1 MMPMQAMPV
10 LTPMMPMSPALAGPP
25 PNLVSVGFPGVAMS
39 SGSMIGHP
47 LSRAPSPSSFSR
59 SSDGLPYKGSSN
71 NLSDSFQIERSPRS
85 SSRNGH
91 GRKRSRSTAAN
102 GYPGPLSSTDDELF
116 RESVSRVLT
125 AKNRVS
131 TVSGLI
137 PMDPSHLVL
146 FFRTKSGITH
156 SLDFPIDVDYNS
168 PPALDVLIASCRP
181 HQTSD
186 LNGYGDHESLFYP
199 PNLPL
204 TTSLEIGNHPI
215 LDAIRNSLFPLLPNG
230 HYLTVMRDKLE
241 ILNAGGSMGPQSRA
255 LRNDGRVA
263 TISVTLPVRFRGGA
277 LIVRDAEGNEEKFYG
292 RGGKNGDMEWMAFGA
307 DCEYEVETVQK
318 GCRITVLYGVYLKTF
333 GPTGVTDTEPL
344 ISPSDQFLDLLSP
357 VLNMSRG
364 RKIAF
369 YVGNDYGAR
378 PSEVVAETLVPMLK
392 GGDSLLYHALKLYK
406 LVPELHWSAGGY
418 IWPVDRTVE
427 IADEQTHGGSPASRM
442 AALSLL
448 ERDSQQRRGMP
459 GTPAVRGP
467 FSIAGSVYSDAGLS
481 AHEEDLAIRDSLR
494 FRVQESG
501 AVPLAESEIVLMTD
515 WNLPTQ
521 VVGKER
527 VPFVAGGE
535 MEKLVVNAL
544 MVVFVP

>member
-1 MMPMQAMPV
+1 
-10 LTPMMPMSPALAGPP
+10 
-25 PNLVSVGFPGVAMS
+25 
-39 SGSMIGHP
+39 
-47 LSRAPSPSSFSR
+47 
-59 SSDGLPYKGSSN
+59 
-71 NLSDSFQIERSPRS
+71 
-85 SSRNGH
+85 
-91 GRKRSRSTAAN
+91 
-102 GYPGPLSSTDDELF
+102 
-116 RESVSRVLT
+116 
-125 AKNRVS
+125 
-131 TVSGLI
+131 
-137 PMDPSHLVL
+137 
-146 FFRTKSGITH
+146 
-156 SLDFPIDVDYNS
+156 
-168 PPALDVLIASCRP
+168 
-181 HQTSD
+181 
-186 LNGYGDHESLFYP
+186 
-199 PNLPL
+199 
-204 TTSLEIGNHPI
+204 
-215 LDAIRNSLFPLLPNG
+215 
-230 HYLTVMRDKLE
+230 
-241 ILNAGGSMGPQSRA
+241 
-255 LRNDGRVA
+255 
-263 TISVTLPVRFRGGA
+263 
-277 LIVRDAEGNEEKFYG
+277 
-292 RGGKNGDMEWMAFGA
+292 MEWMAFGA
-307 DCEYEVETVQK
+307 DCEYEVETVQI

-333 GPTGVTDTEPL
+333 GPSGVTNTEPL

-427 IADEQTHGGSPASRM
+427 IADEQTHGGSPAS
-442 AALSLL
+442 
-448 ERDSQQRRGMP
+448 P
-459 GTPAVRGP
+459 VRGP

-521 VVGKER
+521 VMGKER